1 MPIAGFDPIDPLRYG
16 AARTPDNILGI
27 ALIETQE
34 DFETFF
40 TRLSDCPSG
49 LANECGESYSGYYSL
64 ESGFQA
70 VLTPKQQPHTF
81 QVVPVAPGNCDTAID
96 ECCVVDP
103 TNAIVVANP
112 GVSPNNLF
120 YTIAVK
126 PSKKAVEAGCA
137 TGGCSQEDYAGLV
150 KALAAAVK
158 AIQGDYPAFVLT
170 SANLFVHKACCKNDL
185 KCITD
190 IAALVTAVTDELAQP
205 DIIAGNPACSG
216 FAATPLGV
224 PVEVIGL
231 DILGNC
237 VKGTIAGGAPSS
249 VTTFVATAVGLKVAV
264 DGTAIVVIPW
274 AAIIAQMKND
284 PSLITVTD
292 AFAVPLYKAFPL

>member
-1 MPIAGFDPIDPLRYG
+1 MPVGFDPIDPLRYG
-16 AARTPDNILGI
+16 AARVPDNVQGIILV
-27 ALIETQE
+27 ETTE

-40 TRLSDCPSG
+40 SRLSDCPSG
-49 LANECGESYSGYYSL
+49 LTNECGESYNGYYSL
-64 ESGFQA
+64 ESGFEA

-81 QVVPVAPGNCDTAID
+81 QVTPAVAGACDVTID
-96 ECCVVDP
+96 ECCIVDP
-103 TNAIVVANP
+103 TNPLVVANP
-112 GVSPNNLF
+112 GIDPNQYL
-120 YTIAVK
+120 YTIAVR
-126 PSKKAVEAGCA
+126 PTKAANEPGCQ
-137 TGGCSQEDYAGLV
+137 TGGCSTLDYLGLV

-249 VTTFVATAVGLKVAV
+249 VTTFVATAVGLEVAV